1 MAKRKEAITGV
12 SVFANL
18 DEKRPAPRSLHAAP
32 TPATVTTAPWAPLPR
47 HRDAEAFE
55 RLRDRADER
64 GDSVPSVGLVVL
76 GPPAEYRP
84 RLGFASSFFG
94 GGGLRAREAPADS
107 VPAFACLCGSDERYA
122 VEAADRARALKAAGC
137 KRVLIAGRPGALE
150 AALREAGVD
159 GFIFVGCD
167 VVKTL
172 SELLGAQ
179 S

>member
-1 MAKRKEAITGV
+1 M
-12 SVFANL
+12 
-18 DEKRPAPRSLHAAP
+18 
-32 TPATVTTAPWAPLPR
+32 PR

-55 RLRDRADER
+55 RLRDRADEL
-64 GDSVPSVGLVVL
+64 GAAVPAVGLVVL

-84 RLGFASSFFG
+84 RLTFAASFFG
-94 GGGLRAREAPADS
+94 GGGLRAREVAADV

-122 VEAADRARALKAAGC
+122 AEAADRARALKAAGC
-137 KRVLIAGRPGALE
+137 ARVLLAGRPGALE
-150 AALREAGVD
+150 ATLREAGVD

-172 SELLGAQ
+172 AELLGAQ